1 MIVNILNDETLLQK
15 IDLEVIFLT
24 DSQFCVYELMST
36 KYTNRILLLYPYEFR
51 DEKILKDNISK
62 MRPKIREYIK
72 ESEMYQECID
82 AISDTIWDSQK
93 LFLQN
98 EADEHQRRA
107 DQLAEQ
113 MNEGISP
120 YHWFVSGKFKGY
132 IGNCYYNVDN
142 VVCFERID

>member
-1 MIVNILNDETLLQK
+1 M
-15 IDLEVIFLT
+15 T

-36 KYTNRILLLYPYEFR
+36 EYTNRILLLYPYEFR

-82 AISDTIWDSQK
+82 AISDLIWDSQK
-93 LFLQN
+93 LSLQN
-98 EADEHQRRA
+98 EADAHQRRA

-120 YHWFVSGKFKGY
+120 YCWFVSGKFKGY
-132 IGNCYYNVDN
+132 IGDRYYNVDN
-142 VVCFERID
+142 VVRLERID